1 MNKQKGKFI
10 VFEHLDGA
18 GGTTQAK
25 NYASNLK
32 ELGIPTEFTCEPT
45 DSKIGRYIRSLQSH
59 KSDNAH
65 LLPYLYIAD
74 RALHAEQIQELLNEG
89 TWVVCDRYWYSSVAY
104 QGTEWEEINSR
115 FPVPD
120 EVIYIK
126 LPVKECIQRIEARG
140 KGKDVFETQEFLSK
154 SAAVYDELA
163 ERYGFTVVDGTGS
176 VEEVAT
182 QIRRNSKSFYTAEMI
197 RSQLGME
204 KGIEG
209 LKEIALDRNPF
220 TTHIEVEDMPAEHRF
235 RFKCITSL
243 FYLQEEESLYDLTPV
258 QYTYIWDAKVK
269 KGDALDI
276 PCAEPATFLETVG
289 KLKKSGLRS
298 SHVLFDYYRNSKE
311 YRELSG
317 LTIPESYYFIIG
329 CSDPEPLEWDY
340 DAFPYKDIKS
350 DLWEWS
356 VYLVP
361 MDTTGL
367 YDSEGNPVY
376 EAGYYYWRV
385 NEK

>member
-25 NYASNLK
+25 NYASDIK

-45 DSKIGRYIRSLQSH
+45 GSEIGRYIRDVQSH
-59 KSDNAH
+59 KSDNAY

-74 RALHAEQIQELLNEG
+74 RALHAERIQRLLNEG

-104 QGTEWEEINSR
+104 QGKEWEEINSR

-120 EVIYIK
+120 EVIYVK

-140 KGKDVFETQEFLSK
+140 KEKDVFETQEFLSE

-182 QIRRNSKSFYTAEMI
+182 QIRRNSKSYYAARML
-197 RSQLGME
+197 RKQLCME
-204 KGIEG
+204 KGMEG
-209 LKEIALDRNPF
+209 IKDLVLERNPF
-220 TTHIEVEDMPAEHRF
+220 TTHIEVEDMPAEHRLML
-235 RFKCITSL
+235 KCTTSL
-243 FYLQEEESLYDLTPV
+243 FCLWEDEDPYNLTPIR
-258 QYTYIWDAKVK
+258 YTYVCDANMKR
-269 KGDALDI
+269 GDTLDI
-276 PCAEPATFLETVG
+276 PCAEPDTFLETAR
-289 KLKKSGLRS
+289 KIRKSDLQGN
-298 SHVLFDYYRNSKE
+298 HVLFDYYRNSKE

-317 LTIPESYYFIIG
+317 LAIPESHYFLIG
-329 CSDPEPLEWDY
+329 CSDPEPLEWDC
-340 DAFPYKDIKS
+340 DAFPYKDINS
-350 DLWEWS
+350 YLWDWDI
-356 VYLVP
+356 YLVP

-367 YDSEGNPVY
+367 YDSEGNPIY
-376 EAGYYYWRV
+376 EAGYYYWRDD
-385 NEK
+385 K